1 LTAPILTVTDLS
13 FTYPRDSRRA
23 LEGFSL
29 ELPPGVRCLVVGRN
43 GAGKSTLLHILAGK
57 HMVPEDKVRVLGRP
71 AFHDTSLAAE
81 VTFLG
86 GPFRFDV
93 DIVVADILARTPGLD
108 RARVARIVRVLDID
122 TDWHMHRVSDGQRRR
137 VQILLGLVHPS
148 RLLLLDEVTTD
159 LDLIARVDLL
169 ELLREETERHGA
181 TILYATHIFDA
192 LEDWATHV
200 AYVRAGR
207 LARLARLEELG
218 ELSELRRRGVASPL
232 YRTIEG
238 WFRSEMAGGR
248 EDADRRA
255 GA

>member
-1 LTAPILTVTDLS
+1 MSTPLLAVSDLT
-13 FTYPRDSRRA
+13 FRYPRDHRLA
-23 LEGFSL
+23 LDGMSL
-29 ELPPGVRCLVVGRN
+29 ELPAGVRCIVVGRN

-57 HMVPEDKVRVLGRP
+57 HLVPEHKVRVLGRP
-71 AFHDTSLAAE
+71 AFHDTSLAAD
-81 VTFLG
+81 VQFLG

-108 RARVARIVRVLDID
+108 RARAERIVGILDID
-122 TDWHMHRVSDGQRRR
+122 VGWHMHRVSDGQRRR
-137 VQILLGLVHPS
+137 VQILLGLVRPC

-169 ELLREETERHGA
+169 ELLREETQERGA

-207 LARLARLEELG
+207 LASLTRIEDMAELA
-218 ELSELRRRGVASPL
+218 ELRRRGVASPL
-232 YRTIEG
+232 YRTVEG
-238 WFRSEMAGGR
+238 WFRAESAP
-248 EDADRRA
+248 
-255 GA
+255 